1 MILITGGSGYLG
13 EALIKRLYPSTIRVV
28 SRNEG
33 KLIELK
39 EKFPDIEIM
48 TGDIADEWTV
58 KKAMQGIDE
67 VYHLAAYKYVGLAE
81 KDTMQCINSNIIGS
95 MNILKESFI
104 TKPKFIIGI
113 STDKAAQISGVY
125 GATKFLMEALFKE
138 AESINKD
145 TKYRIV
151 RYGNVLYST
160 GSVLCKWKDKILKG
174 EEIILTDP
182 EATRFFW
189 TVDEAV
195 DLIFECL
202 KNALNSNPLISKMK
216 SIKMGDL
223 LEAMMLKYGRMNV
236 KIIGLQ
242 KGENKHETING
253 KIFSNNVENFTIDEI
268 KKKI

>member
-1 MILITGGSGYLG
+1 MILISGGSGYLG
-13 EALIKRLYPSTIRVV
+13 EALIKRLYPSPIRVV

-39 EKFPDIEIM
+39 EKFPDIEII

-67 VYHLAAYKYVGLAE
+67 VYHLAAYKHVGLAE
-81 KDTMQCINSNIIGS
+81 KDSMQCINSNIIGS
-95 MNILKESFI
+95 LNILKESFI

-113 STDKAAQISGVY
+113 STDKAAQVSGVY
-125 GATKFLMEALFKE
+125 GATKLLMEALFRE
-138 AESINKD
+138 AETINKD

-160 GSVLCKWKDKILKG
+160 GSVLCKWKEKILKG
-174 EEIILTDP
+174 EDITLTDP

-202 KNALNSNPLISKMK
+202 NNAPNSAPIISKMK
-216 SIKMGDL
+216 SMQMGDL
-223 LEAMMLKYGRMNV
+223 LEAMMIKYGKV
-236 KIIGLQ
+236 KVNIIGLQ
-242 KGENKHETING
+242 KGENKHETIDG
-253 KIFSNNVENFTIDEI
+253 KIYSNDVEQFTIKEI
-268 KKKI
+268 MDKI